1 MFQHHGGVLPHR
13 SALGCLALGLAAC
26 ALPPPVGARQGDADL
41 ARVLRG
47 RIEALRATGR
57 GTAAGRALLANVAL
71 PAFYEARGFEPVW
84 VGTRGLPR
92 LEQLTATIGSV
103 TAHGLDP
110 TDYNHATL
118 EELRP
123 RAARTGAAVG
133 DLVDLEL
140 LASDAFLVLGSHLLH
155 GRVNPETINPEW
167 LANRRNTALELILER
182 AVSTESIAASLE
194 SLAPTQARYRRMIAA
209 ASRMREIAGG
219 GGWARVPEGPS
230 LSAGARSSRVRPL
243 RERLRATGD
252 LTAGSSD
259 EELFD
264 ADLERAVR
272 RFQGR
277 HGLDADGVVGASTT
291 AALNVP
297 AEERARQIEVN
308 LERWRWLPADLGDR
322 HVEVN
327 IAGFGATLV
336 EDGAALR
343 THRVV
348 VGRRYRQ
355 TPMFS
360 GLMSY
365 LVLSPFWHVPPNIA
379 ALDKLPLIRSDPSTI
394 AAQRMTLLDHA
405 TNQPVDPAT
414 VDWSTM
420 SGPEFNRL
428 YRLRQDPGPANAL
441 GAVKFMFPNKHNVY
455 LHDTPSRELFERASR
470 GFSSGCI
477 RVEDAL
483 DLAEYLLAD
492 QPDWTRSRIDSVAAA
507 GVERTVRLREP
518 VPVHL
523 LYWTAW
529 ADADGVIHFR
539 EDIYGRDGAV
549 RRALSAPPPGP

>member
-1 MFQHHGGVLPHR
+1 
-13 SALGCLALGLAAC
+13 
-26 ALPPPVGARQGDADL
+26 
-41 ARVLRG
+41 
-47 RIEALRATGR
+47 
-57 GTAAGRALLANVAL
+57 VAL

-84 VGTRGLPR
+84 VGSSGLPR

-103 TAHGLDP
+103 TVHGLDP
-110 TDYNHATL
+110 RDYNHAEL

-167 LANRRNTALELILER
+167 LANRRNTALEVILER

-194 SLAPTQARYRRMIAA
+194 SLAPTQTRYRRMIAA

-230 LSAGARSSRVRPL
+230 LSAGAWGSRVSAL

-259 EELFD
+259 EEHFD

-272 RFQGR
+272 RFQAR
-277 HGLDADGVVGASTT
+277 HGLDMDGVVGASTT

-336 EDGAALR
+336 EDGTALR
-343 THRVV
+343 TYRVV

-394 AAQRMTLLDHA
+394 AAQRMTLLDRA

-470 GFSSGCI
+470 DFSSGCI

-507 GVERTVRLREP
+507 GVERTVRLLEP

>member
-57 GTAAGRALLANVAL
+57 GTAAGRALLASVAL

-84 VGTRGLPR
+84 VGSSGLPR

-103 TAHGLDP
+103 TVHGLDP
-110 TDYNHATL
+110 RDYNHAEL

-167 LANRRNTALELILER
+167 LANRRNTALEVILER

-194 SLAPTQARYRRMIAA
+194 SLAPTQTRYRRMIAA

-230 LSAGARSSRVRPL
+230 LSAGAWGSRVSAL

-259 EELFD
+259 EEHFD

-272 RFQGR
+272 RFQAR
-277 HGLDADGVVGASTT
+277 HGLDMDGVVGASTT

-336 EDGAALR
+336 EDGTALR
-343 THRVV
+343 TYRVV

-470 GFSSGCI
+470 DFSSGCI

-507 GVERTVRLREP
+507 GVERTVRLLEP